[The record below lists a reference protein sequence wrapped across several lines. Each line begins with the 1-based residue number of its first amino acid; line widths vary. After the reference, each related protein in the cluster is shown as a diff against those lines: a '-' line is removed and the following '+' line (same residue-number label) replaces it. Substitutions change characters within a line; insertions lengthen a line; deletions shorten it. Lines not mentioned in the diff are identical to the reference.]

1 MMASRVVIV
10 LAFTVGISGM
20 LIYNYTSSHIALH
33 ITQLNSCISPIDN
46 VSRLIY
52 LAIIIASRFYT
63 IIIIMAV

>member
-10 LAFTVGISGM
+10 LAFTVGISGMGM

-52 LAIIIASRFYT
+52 LAI
-63 IIIIMAV
+63 